1 MASGRV
7 GGTRSKI
14 RGQVGDVV
22 YQVVRNADGT
32 YTQISYGKAED
43 VTQTITPRLQA
54 QRMCTCIVEALMR
67 DLKPI
72 ATISMQSAANKS
84 KSLNAFSS
92 YNLQLVARDCR
103 AYWNGGGQFYYP
115 KTGMIGTPSEELGG
129 AFMLSAG
136 TWQYSG
142 YDELFFTDHVERLW
156 PYQWAFGK
164 WFAGLRFSV
173 QLGHETVGQFLK
185 RHYMS
190 PLDTVCFACFH
201 DWYDWDVHP
210 EDPWWYTRHSYIIA
224 KVNTAIPQETVLTRE
239 VIQELFQCESDW
251 DVKADLSDDGSNFY
265 IGIMVDQSNNNEMI
279 YTYGGFIIS
288 YLEGKKKIS
297 SSMFRKCG
305 DWSDEYFAKSY
316 PALVFGT
323 WMGTPSVVPYP
334 SPFL

>member
-14 RGQVGDVV
+14 RGQVGDVI

-32 YTQISYGKAED
+32 YTQISYGKPED
-43 VTQTITPRLQA
+43 VTQTITPRGQA
-54 QRMCTCIVEALMR
+54 QRMCTAIVEALMR

-72 ATISMQSAANKS
+72 GRICMQAGANKS

-92 YNLQLVARDCR
+92 YNLQLVARDCK
-103 AYWNGGGQFYYP
+103 AFWNGGGKFYYP
-115 KTGMIGTPSEELGG
+115 QTGMIGTPSEQMGG

-136 TWQYSG
+136 TWQYTGFDS
-142 YDELFFTDHVERLW
+142 LAFSVEVQRIW

-173 QLGHETVGQFLK
+173 RLGQETVGDFLK
-185 RHYMS
+185 RHFMS

-201 DWYDWDVHP
+201 DWYDWGQSP
-210 EDPWWYTRHSYIIA
+210 EDPTWYTRHSYIIA
-224 KVNTAIPQETVLTRE
+224 QVNSTMPHETMLTRD
-239 VIQELFQCESDW
+239 VLLDLFSIESDW
-251 DVKADLSDDGSNFY
+251 DVEADVSDDGKDFY
-265 IGIMVDQSNNNEMI
+265 IGILVDQANKEEYI

-297 SSMFRKCG
+297 SSSFVLVPEYSGR
-305 DWSDEYFAKSY
+305 YFAGHS
-316 PALVFGT
+316 PADVFGT
-323 WMGTPSVVPYP
+323 WMGTPAVKPYP
-334 SPFL
+334 SPFV